1 MGNQQGQAKAS
12 PQRLPM
18 GVQNERRYSLL
29 RAPICYA
36 QKQNESSGR
45 KVIVNVKSMHKVRQS
60 QDYAKRQFY
69 TGSNIAEVH

>member
-29 RAPICYA
+29 RA

>member
-12 PQRLPM
+12 PQRLPR

-29 RAPICYA
+29 RI
-36 QKQNESSGR
+36 KQNESSGR

>member
-29 RAPICYA
+29 RI
-36 QKQNESSGR
+36 KQSESSGR
-45 KVIVNVKSMHKVRQS
+45 KVIVNVKSMHKVRQT

-69 TGSNIAEVH
+69 TGNNIAEVH

>member
-29 RAPICYA
+29 RI
-36 QKQNESSGR
+36 KQNESSGR

>member
-29 RAPICYA
+29 RAQVPA
-36 QKQNESSGR
+36 QKQNESSGK
-45 KVIVNVKSMHKVRQS
+45 KVIVNVKSMHKVRQN